1 MIRTVRAVATGL
13 ATAACVL
20 SVPALAEATAA
31 TVTTET
37 RDFRGEG
44 SSDFGLELYYAR
56 AHAQRQATAAG
67 FGNCTEIWQ
76 KLWPYTATVIWR
88 CTR

>member
-1 MIRTVRAVATGL
+1 MTGTVRAFATGL
-13 ATAACVL
+13 AIAACVV
-20 SVPALAEATAA
+20 SAPAAA
-31 TVTTET
+31 NAAIET

-44 SSDFGLELYYAR
+44 SSDFGLQLYYAR
-56 AHAQRQATAAG
+56 DDARRQATAAG
-67 FGNCTEIWQ
+67 FSDCTEIYQ